1 MVDLASVCGPVDMSY
16 MVCFPCCNVETNQPP
31 RRIDRS
37 AIGAPTSFQQSN
49 DVFSFFIKRQQH
61 TGHLGASDSHS
72 GVDNEFDSIKSQMK
86 SKGGYVNRAVPTD
99 TTHKLVGADDVK
111 VDVPKD
117 NAKNR

>member
-1 MVDLASVCGPVDMSY
+1 MADVVYRGSLEYMSHY
-16 MVCFPCCNVETNQPP
+16 VRAKLTSPLSQQDIRLRTTTDRMPP

-37 AIGAPTSFQQSN
+37 AIGAPTSF
-49 DVFSFFIKRQQH
+49 QH

-111 VDVPKD
+111 VDIPKD